1 MKKLRKLITA
11 VALLSTS
18 VLSFSYEAGTYV
30 GEAKG
35 YGGMI
40 QAEVTVSK
48 DKIENIKL
56 NAEKETPFV
65 SSVALERIPKAIIE
79 KQNLRVDT
87 VAGATVTSRGVISA
101 VTNAVKKAG
110 GDMKALRKRLPE
122 EKIVKTEKEYTADVI
137 VIGGGGAGLA
147 AATSAKQNGASV
159 ILIEKMPR
167 LGGNTVIAGGAYN
180 AVDPKRQE
188 PQGIEDSIELHF
200 KHTYEGGDKKGNPE
214 LIQVMV
220 ENAYPGIEWL
230 ESLGVTFK
238 DDVFTVLGA
247 LYPRS
252 HKPTTPVST
261 GIILA
266 YKEFA
271 EKNGITILYETEAE
285 KLITKDGRVVGVKA
299 ESKYN
304 NITLNANKAVILATG
319 GFAGDVEF
327 RQKFN
332 PKLTSNI
339 LTTNHPG
346 ADAEGILM
354 AEEVGANLIGMS
366 DIQLLPLGDPISGSL
381 SGNIETTV
389 EDRIFINKEG
399 KRFVAED
406 ERRDVMTNALFEQT
420 DAYMWVVVD
429 SQVYPTLDSKN
440 NFNETMGDLIK
451 ENRAV
456 MANSLDELAT
466 KLGVPADN
474 LKQTIAEYNKG
485 IDERKDPFGRKLYG
499 KKIEKAPFF
508 AGPRIPTVHH
518 TMGGVQIN
526 KEAQVIDVNGNVIP
540 GLYAAGEVTG
550 GIHGANRLGGNA
562 LADITVF
569 GKIAG
574 ENAAKEK

>member
-354 AEEVGANLIGMS
+354 AKEVGANLIGMS

>member
-79 KQNLRVDT
+79 KQSLRVDT

-110 GDMKALRKRLPE
+110 GDMKVLRKRLPE

-526 KEAQVIDVNGNVIP
+526 KEAQVIDVNGKVIP

>member
-188 PQGIEDSIELHF
+188 PQGIEDSVELHF

-485 IDERKDPFGRKLYG
+485 IEERKDPFGRKLYG

>member
-1 MKKLRKLITA
+1 MKKLRRFITA

-18 VLSFSYEAGTYV
+18 VLSFSYNPGTYV

-35 YGGMI
+35 YGSI
-40 QAEVTVSK
+40 IKAEVTVSAK
-48 DKIENIKL
+48 KIENIKL
-56 NAEKETPFV
+56 NTEKETPFV
-65 SSVALERIPKAIIE
+65 SSVAIERIPKSIIE
-79 KQNLRVDT
+79 KQSLRVDS
-87 VAGATVTSRGVISA
+87 VAGATVTSRGIISA
-101 VTNAVKKAG
+101 VTDAIKKADG
-110 GDMKALRKRLPE
+110 NLKELRKKLPE

-167 LGGNTVIAGGAYN
+167 LGGNTVLAGGAYN
-180 AVDPKRQE
+180 AVDPKRQN

-214 LIQVMV
+214 LIQILV
-220 ENAYPGIEWL
+220 ENAYPALEWL

-238 DDVFTVLGA
+238 DEVFTVLGA

-252 HKPTTPVST
+252 HKPTTPIAT

-266 YKEFA
+266 FKDFA

-319 GFAGDVEF
+319 GFAGDAEF

-332 PKLTSNI
+332 PKLTSKI
-339 LTTNHPG
+339 LSTNHPG
-346 ADAEGILM
+346 SDAKGILM
-354 AEEVGANLIGMS
+354 AEKVGANLIGMS
-366 DIQLLPLGDPISGSL
+366 DIQLLPLGDPITGSL

-406 ERRDVMTNALFEQT
+406 ERRDVMTNALFEQP
-420 DAYMWVVVD
+420 DAYLWVVVD
-429 SQVYPTLDSKN
+429 SQVYPTLEHKN
-440 NFNETMGDLIK
+440 NFNEPIGDLIK

-456 MANSLDELAT
+456 MANSLDELAK
-466 KLGVPADN
+466 KLNVPANN

-508 AGPRIPTVHH
+508 AGPRVPTVHH
-518 TMGGVQIN
+518 TMGGVEIN
-526 KEAQVIDVNGNVIP
+526 SKAQVINIDGKIIP

-550 GIHGANRLGGNA
+550 GIHGTNRLGGNA

-574 ENAAKEK
+574 ENAAHEN